1 MIVFVIKR
9 MIYVDY
15 ETDYVSIEAVYGNEL
30 QATQR
35 KEALM
40 EQDKKQKIKNV
51 HYEIEEFNVL
61 GNLDKKNTRKTFRD
75 SVFKRDAHKCVCCD
89 ITEDLDAHHIMDRH
103 YFTNGGYVLQNGVTL
118 CKQHHELAEVY
129 HSSNAQRHVYNMHP
143 DDLYKRIKSSFEMA
157 IQADE
162 ENK

>member
-9 MIYVDY
+9 MTYIDY

-51 HYEIEEFNVL
+51 FYEIEEFNVL
-61 GNLDKKNTRKTFRD
+61 GKL
-75 SVFKRDAHKCVCCD
+75 
-89 ITEDLDAHHIMDRH
+89 
-103 YFTNGGYVLQNGVTL
+103 G
-118 CKQHHELAEVY
+118 
-129 HSSNAQRHVYNMHP
+129 
-143 DDLYKRIKSSFEMA
+143 
-157 IQADE
+157 
-162 ENK
+162 